1 MSLFVLQRYRS
12 SSCVC
17 VCVCV
22 CVMAW
27 RSSDIVDTLTSIAIK
42 KKSAILLCLISVN
55 MWGTYS
61 TVDMFC
67 VPLVGYVVGMYLSFM

>member
-22 CVMAW
+22 CHGV
-27 RSSDIVDTLTSIAIK
+27 AIIRHRGYSNQHCNK
-42 KKSAILLCLISVN
+42 RKSAILLCLISVN